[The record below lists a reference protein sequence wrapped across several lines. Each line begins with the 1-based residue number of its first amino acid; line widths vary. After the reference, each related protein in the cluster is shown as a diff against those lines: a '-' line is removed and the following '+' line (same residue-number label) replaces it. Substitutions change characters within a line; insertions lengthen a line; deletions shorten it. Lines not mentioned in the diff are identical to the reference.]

1 MYYAFILGRPAFSI
15 DSLLQRKVVHNHQ
28 VFDKN
33 QNEDK
38 IETSIESKLRSSTMV
53 SRGSSHSTIEGAI
66 SIPPS
71 SNNPLE
77 SLTFENILKSAA
89 IQQHKNKGRNKIK
102 LADRIVTI
110 ASPARVLED
119 TIIFSFKT

>member
-1 MYYAFILGRPAFSI
+1 M
-15 DSLLQRKVVHNHQ
+15 HNHQ

-38 IETSIESKLRSSTMV
+38 VETSIESKLRSSTMV
-53 SRGSSHSTIEGAI
+53 SRGSSHPTIEAAM
-66 SIPPS
+66 STPPS

-89 IQQHKNKGRNKIK
+89 IQQHKNKGMIKIK
-102 LADRIVTI
+102 I
-110 ASPARVLED
+110 ANLGVKLNL
-119 TIIFSFKT
+119 